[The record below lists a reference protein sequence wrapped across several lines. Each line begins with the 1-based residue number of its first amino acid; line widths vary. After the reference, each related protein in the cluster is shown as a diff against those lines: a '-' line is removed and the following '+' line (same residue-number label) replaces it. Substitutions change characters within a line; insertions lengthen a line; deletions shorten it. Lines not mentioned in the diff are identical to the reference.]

1 MLTKKPPERLGFE
14 RRMTREEINA
24 LPIRMYDGPVH
35 VVRSH
40 DSVPAA
46 VKKLHAEAILG
57 FDTESRPAFTKG
69 CSYAPTLLQL
79 ADKDAVYLFQLGQL
93 GFHQHLRQLLA
104 RAEIIKAGVAPEH
117 DISKLKSLEDF
128 HPAGFVDLGVMAKQV
143 GIKNYG
149 LRGLAAVLLGFRI
162 SKKAQVS
169 NWARKNLSPLQ
180 VQYAATDAWVSRE
193 IYLRLVEVKAEVQ
206 DPASQSCL

>member
-1 MLTKKPPERLGFE
+1 
-14 RRMTREEINA
+14 MTREEINA

-35 VVRSH
+35 IVRSH
-40 DSVPAA
+40 ENLPA
-46 VKKLHAEAILG
+46 VIKKLHAEAVLG

-79 ADKDAVYLFQLGQL
+79 ADKDAVYLFQLGLL
-93 GFHQHLRQLLA
+93 GFHPQLRQLLA
-104 RAEIIKAGVAPEH
+104 KAETIKAGVAPEH

-128 HPAGFVDLGVMAKQV
+128 DPAGFVDLGVMAKKV

-180 VQYAATDAWVSRE
+180 IQYAATDAWVSRE
-193 IYLRLVEVKAEVQ
+193 IYLRLVQVHTEAQ
-206 DPASQSCL
+206 GAALQNRL

>member
-1 MLTKKPPERLGFE
+1 MTKKITERPGFE

-24 LPIRMYDGPVH
+24 LPIRVFDGPVH
-35 VVRSH
+35 IVRSH
-40 DSVPAA
+40 DSLKTAIQ
-46 VKKLHAEAILG
+46 KLHSESVLG

-79 ADKDAVYLFQLGQL
+79 AGQEAVYLFQLGQL
-93 GFHQHLRQLLA
+93 GFPQLLRNLLA
-104 RAEIIKAGVAPEH
+104 KADIIKAGVAPH
-117 DISKLKSLEDF
+117 YDITKLRGLEEF
-128 HPAGFVDLGVMAKQV
+128 SPAGFIDLGALAKRV

-169 NWARKNLSPLQ
+169 NWARKTLSPLQ
-180 VQYAATDAWVSRE
+180 VQYAATDAWVGRQ
-193 IYLRLVEVKAEVQ
+193 IYLRLEEVNRETQGPAVQ
-206 DPASQSCL
+206 DCL